1 MIAPID
7 VRDLLGHAGA
17 SRPALAEWQIEGLGT
32 ELARVPDDVPVAADL
47 LLESLVEGI
56 LVSGTLEGMLSLRC
70 ARCIVEFER
79 PFAVDVSEMFVPAPE
94 EDTDDYPLDVERGEL
109 ALDQMVRDALGV
121 ELPFS
126 PLCRPDCEG
135 LCPVCGGDRNLDE
148 CPGHAEVDPR
158 WAALEQLVPTLEEHR
173 PA

>member
-7 VRDLLGHAGA
+7 VRDLLGHPGA
-17 SRPALAEWQIEGLGT
+17 SKPAVIEWLVEGLGT

-56 LVSGTLEGMLSLRC
+56 LVSGTLQGVLSLRC

-79 PFAVDVSEMFVPAPE
+79 PFAVEVYEMFVPEPDD
-94 EDTDDYPLDVERGEL
+94 DTDDYPLDIERGEL
-109 ALDQMVRDALGV
+109 VLDQMVRDALGV

-126 PLCRPDCEG
+126 PLCRPDCQG
-135 LCPVCGGDRNLDE
+135 LCPVCGGDRNLGE

-158 WAALEQLVPTLEEHR
+158 WAALEQLVPTLEEH
-173 PA
+173 

>member
-7 VRDLLGHAGA
+7 VRGLVGQAGA
-17 SRPALAEWQIEGLGT
+17 SRHVPAAWRIEGLAT

-56 LVSGTLEGMLSLRC
+56 LVSGTLEGTLSLRC

-79 PFAVDVSEMFVPAPE
+79 PFAVDVSEMFVPRPE

-109 ALDQMVRDALGV
+109 ALDQMVRDTLGV

-126 PLCRPDCEG
+126 PLCRPDCQG
-135 LCPVCGGDRNLDE
+135 LCPVCGGDRNLGE
-148 CPGHAEVDPR
+148 CAGHAEVDPR
-158 WAALEQLVPTLEEHR
+158 WAALDQLVPTLEEH
-173 PA
+173 